1 VVYALGV
8 SKKVA
13 NDKGGWPKAN
23 DPAPEHLLLD
33 PPTLGESMASDWQ
46 TVQGKDPLPGR
57 RHDIPLMT
65 EDGLKDFVLGCCNGH
80 IFTSNQVPDEEAQH
94 LLGSIFMPLVFGALK
109 NYDQESIENIGVL
122 WEHMSEAAP
131 RGINGGTPTNAM
143 VNAAQSDF
151 FNFPEFAKIFQGRFL
166 SSCGSYGP
174 CGS

>member
-131 RGINGGTPTNAM
+131 RGINGYPMFFSCRIMHKDDWTRAR
-143 VNAAQSDF
+143 AAIKK
-151 FNFPEFAKIFQGRFL
+151 ELHRREAIEL
-166 SSCGSYGP
+166 
-174 CGS
+174 